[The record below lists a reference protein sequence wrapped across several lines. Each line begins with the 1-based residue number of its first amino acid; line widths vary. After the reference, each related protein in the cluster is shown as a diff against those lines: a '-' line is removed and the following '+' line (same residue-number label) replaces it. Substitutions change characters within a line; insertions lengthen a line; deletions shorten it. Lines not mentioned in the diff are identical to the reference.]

1 MAKKVKSVSFND
13 NNNEEKEMLKYIG
26 RRNFSKY
33 IKGLIRNDKL
43 LHDMQSEGIKKEIPF
58 GGINND
64 KPKNKYKQYLINEK
78 SLCRKHIDLLI
89 KVRSNLIYLKMFNHK
104 FSNFN

>member
-78 SLCRKHIDLLI
+78 KPMQETHRLI
-89 KVRSNLIYLKMFNHK
+89 NQGEIKFNLFKDVQ
-104 FSNFN
+104 S